1 MITRCTAIAL
11 AATFVLSGPAEARD
25 ATAPVTRTTDA
36 ADVLHG
42 VRVADPYRWLE
53 DTQNAE
59 VKAWTEAQSKRTRA
73 YLDSLAFRAP
83 LRAKLETL
91 TKQASPRYERLDA
104 TDDRLFAVYVDPKF
118 QQPMI
123 VVMGHDADPAKARVV
138 LDPNKLDPTG
148 GTSFDWFVPSPDG
161 ERIAVA
167 LSKGGSEDGSLHVFD
182 VATGRQ
188 VGEVIPRVQYPTA
201 GGSAAWTPD
210 GKGLWYTRYPGP
222 DRPADEQHFHQTVW
236 FHRLGED
243 PKTDVQVFG
252 DGLPKIAAI
261 KLHYSAEAGALVVT
275 VLNGDGGEVAHYV
288 RGEDGRFVQVTRF
301 EDGVT
306 HARFGP
312 DRALYL
318 VSKAAGTPRGEIRR
332 LAPGTLDLKRAT
344 TFVPQGEDVI
354 AVDLYYGADSFVF
367 LGGRMYVR
375 YLAGGPSRVRMFD
388 LSGAPQGDLPL
399 PGIAAVDEIEAVGND
414 LLYSVETYV
423 APLQFYRFADGKSVP
438 TALKATSPV
447 SFDDMEVLR
456 VFATSKDGTRVPL
469 NIIRR
474 KGTKLD
480 GTNAVLL
487 NGYGGY
493 GLSETPFFLGAT
505 RRMWFDAG
513 GIYVIANLRGGGE
526 YGREWHKQGALTHKQ
541 NVFDDFIAAAE
552 YLVSERYTSPDRLA
566 ILGGSNGGLLM
577 GAVVTQRPEL
587 FRAVVAAVG
596 VFDMVRVELDPNGQ
610 FNTTEFGTVKDEAQ
624 FKALYA
630 YSPYHRVR
638 DGVKYPA
645 MFLPAGANDGRVNPM
660 HSRKMS
666 ARLQAATDSGR
677 PIYLYITSGAGHG
690 LGTALSV
697 QLDQSADWLSFLIDQ
712 LGMKWAP

>member
-1 MITRCTAIAL
+1 MITRCTAVAL
-11 AATFVLSGPAEARD
+11 VATITLSGPAAARD

-53 DTQNAE
+53 DAQNAE
-59 VKAWTEAQSKRTRA
+59 VQAWTEAQSKRTRA
-73 YLDSLAFRAP
+73 YLDALPFRAP
-83 LRAKLETL
+83 LRARLETL
-91 TKQASPRYERLDA
+91 VKQASPRYYGLDVA
-104 TDDRLFAVYVDPKF
+104 GGQLFAVYSDPKF

-123 VVMGHDADPAKARVV
+123 VVMGQDADPTKARVV

-148 GTSFDWFVPSPDG
+148 GTSFDWFEPSPDG
-161 ERIAVA
+161 ERIAVS
-167 LSKGGSEDGSLHVFD
+167 LSKGGSEEGSLHVFD
-182 VATGRQ
+182 VATGQQ
-188 VGEVIPRVQYPTA
+188 VGEAIPRVQYPTA
-201 GGSAAWTPD
+201 GGDAAWTPD
-210 GKGLWYTRYPGP
+210 GKGFWYTRYPGP
-222 DRPADEQHFHQTVW
+222 DRPADEQRFHQTVW
-236 FHRLGED
+236 LHRLGED
-243 PKTDVQVFG
+243 QKTDVRVFG
-252 DGLPKIAAI
+252 DGLPKVAEIE
-261 KLHYSAEAGALVVT
+261 LDYSAEAGALLVT
-275 VLNGDGGEVAHYV
+275 VQKGDGGEFAHYV
-288 RGEDGRFVQVTRF
+288 RGEDDRFVQVTRF

-318 VSKAAGTPRGEIRR
+318 VSEAAGTPRGEIRR
-332 LAPGTLDLKRAT
+332 LAPGALDLKRAT
-344 TFVPQGEDVI
+344 TFVPQDKDVI
-354 AVDLYYGADSFVF
+354 ATEFHGEDSFVF

-375 YLAGGPSRVRMFD
+375 YLAGGPSRVRVFD
-388 LSGAPQGDLPL
+388 MSGAPQGDLPL
-399 PGIAAVDEIEAVGND
+399 PGIAAVDEIEPVGND

-423 APLQFYRFADGKSVP
+423 APQQFYRLADGKSVP
-438 TALKATSPV
+438 TALKSTSPV

-469 NIIRR
+469 NIVRR

-480 GTNAVLL
+480 GANPVVLY
-487 NGYGGY
+487 GYGGY
-493 GLSETPFFLGAT
+493 GRSETPYFLGAI

-513 GIYVIANLRGGGE
+513 GIYVIANIRGGGE
-526 YGREWHKQGALTHKQ
+526 YGREWHEQGALTRKQ

-552 YLVSERYTSPDRLA
+552 YLVSERYTNPERLA
-566 ILGGSNGGLLM
+566 IVGGSNGGLLM

-587 FRAVVAAVG
+587 FRAVVAQVG
-596 VFDMVRVELDPNGQ
+596 IYDMVRVELDPNGQ

-624 FKALYA
+624 FKALHA

-645 MFLPAGANDGRVNPM
+645 MFLPTGANDGRVNPL
-660 HSRKMS
+660 HTRKMS

-677 PIYLYITSGAGHG
+677 PIYLYVRSDAGHG
-690 LGTALSV
+690 IGSALSV
-697 QLDQSADWLSFLIDQ
+697 RLDQNADWLSFLIDQ

>member
-1 MITRCTAIAL
+1 MITRCTVVALVAAIA
-11 AATFVLSGPAEARD
+11 LSGPANARD

-36 ADVLHG
+36 TDVLHG

-53 DTQNAE
+53 DGKSAE
-59 VKAWTEAQSKRTRA
+59 VQAWTEAQSKRTRA
-73 YLDSLAFRAP
+73 YFDSLPFRAP

-91 TKQASPRYERLDA
+91 VKQASPRYFGLDA
-104 TDDRLFAVYVDPKF
+104 AGGQLFAVYLDPKF

-123 VVMGHDADPAKARVV
+123 VVMGQDADPTKARVV

-148 GTSFDWFVPSPDG
+148 GTAFDWFVPSPDG
-161 ERIAVA
+161 ERIAVS

-188 VGEVIPRVQYPTA
+188 VGEAIPRVQYPTA
-201 GGSAAWTPD
+201 GGDAAWAPD
-210 GKGLWYTRYPGP
+210 GKGFWYTRYPDP
-222 DRPADEQHFHQTVW
+222 DRPADEQHFHQKVW

-243 PKTDVQVFG
+243 PKTDAQVFG
-252 DGLPKIAAI
+252 DGLPKVAEIR
-261 KLHYSAEAGALVVT
+261 LDYSDEAGALLVT
-275 VLNGDGGEVAHYV
+275 VQKGDGGEFAHYV

-306 HARFGP
+306 YARFGP

-318 VSKAAGTPRGEIRR
+318 VSQAAGTPRGEIRR
-332 LAPGTLDLKRAT
+332 LAPGTLDLERAT
-344 TFVPQGEDVI
+344 RFVPQGEDVI
-354 AVDLYYGADSFVF
+354 AASFRGDDAFVF
-367 LGGRMYVR
+367 LGERIYVR
-375 YLAGGPSRVRMFD
+375 YLAGGPSRVRIFD
-388 LSGAPQGDLPL
+388 LTGAPKGDLPL
-399 PGIAAVDEIEAVGND
+399 PGIAAVDEIEPVGKD

-423 APLQFYRFADGKSVP
+423 APLQFYRLADGKSVP
-438 TALKATSPV
+438 TALKVTSPV

-469 NIIRR
+469 NIVRR

-480 GTNAVLL
+480 ATNPVLL
-487 NGYGGY
+487 YGYGGY
-493 GLSETPFFLGAT
+493 AISQTPRFLGPT

-513 GIYVIANLRGGGE
+513 GIYVVANIRGGGE
-526 YGREWHKQGALTHKQ
+526 YGREWHEQGALTHKQ

-552 YLVSERYTSPDRLA
+552 YLVNERYTSPERFA
-566 ILGGSNGGLLM
+566 IMGGSNGGLLV
-577 GAVVTQRPEL
+577 GAVTTQRPEL
-587 FRAVVAAVG
+587 FRAVVAQVG
-596 VFDMVRVELDPNGQ
+596 VFDMLRVELDPNGQ

-645 MFLPAGANDGRVNPM
+645 MFLPAGANDGRVNPLN
-660 HSRKMS
+660 SRKMS

-677 PIYLYITSGAGHG
+677 PIYLYVTSGAGHG
-690 LGTALSV
+690 LGSSLSV

-712 LGMKWAP
+712 LGMKWVP

>member
-1 MITRCTAIAL
+1 MINRCTAIAL
-11 AATFVLSGPAEARD
+11 VATFALSGPAEARD
-25 ATAPVTRTTDA
+25 PTAPVTRTTDA

-42 VRVADPYRWLE
+42 VRVPDPYRWLE
-53 DTQNAE
+53 DGQNAE
-59 VKAWTEAQSKRTRA
+59 VQAWTEAQSKRTRA
-73 YLDSLAFRAP
+73 YLDSLPFRAP

-91 TKQASPRYERLDA
+91 VKQASPRYVGLDA
-104 TDDRLFAVYVDPKF
+104 KGGQLFSVYSDPKF

-123 VVMGHDADPAKARVV
+123 VVMGQDADPTKARVV

-148 GTSFDWFVPSPDG
+148 GTSFDWFEPSPDG
-161 ERIAVA
+161 ERIAVS
-167 LSKGGSEDGSLHVFD
+167 LSKGGSEDGSLYVFD
-182 VATGRQ
+182 VATGQQ
-188 VGEVIPRVQYPTA
+188 VGEAIPRVQYPTA
-201 GGSAAWTPD
+201 GGDVAWTPD
-210 GKGLWYTRYPGP
+210 GKGFWYTRYPGP
-222 DRPADEQHFHQTVW
+222 DRPADEQHFHQTAW
-236 FHRLGED
+236 LHRLGED
-243 PKTDVQVFG
+243 QKNDVQVFG
-252 DGLPKIAAI
+252 DGLPKVAEIR
-261 KLHYSAEAGALVVT
+261 LDYFDEAGALLVT
-275 VLNGDGGEVAHYV
+275 VQKGDGGEFAHYV

-306 HARFGP
+306 YARFGP

-344 TFVPQGEDVI
+344 TFVAQGEDVI
-354 AVDLYYGADSFVF
+354 ATEFRGEDPFVF

-375 YLAGGPSRVRMFD
+375 YLAGGPSRVRVFD
-388 LSGAPQGDLPL
+388 LTGAPQGDLPL
-399 PGIAAVDEIEAVGND
+399 PGIAAVDEIEPVGND

-423 APLQFYRFADGKSVP
+423 APMQFYRLVDGKSVP
-438 TALKATSPV
+438 TALKMTSPV
-447 SFDDMEVLR
+447 NFDDMEVLR

-493 GLSETPFFLGAT
+493 GISDTPFFLGAT

-513 GIYVIANLRGGGE
+513 GIYVIANIRGGGE
-526 YGREWHKQGALTHKQ
+526 YGREWHQQGALTRKQ
-541 NVFDDFIAAAE
+541 NVFDDFIAAAD
-552 YLVSERYTSPDRLA
+552 YLVSERYTNPERLA

-587 FRAVVAAVG
+587 FRAVVAQVG
-596 VFDMVRVELDPNGQ
+596 IFDMVRVELDPNGQ

-624 FKALYA
+624 FKALFA

-645 MFLPAGANDGRVNPM
+645 MFLPAGANDGRVNPL
-660 HSRKMS
+660 HTRKMS

-677 PIYLYITSGAGHG
+677 PIYLYVTSGDGHG
-690 LGTALSV
+690 IGSSLSV
-697 QLDQSADWLSFLIDQ
+697 RLDQNADWLSFLIDQ

>member
-1 MITRCTAIAL
+1 MINRCTAIAL
-11 AATFVLSGPAEARD
+11 VATFALTGPAEARD
-25 ATAPVTRTTDA
+25 PTAPVTRTTDA

-53 DTQNAE
+53 DGQSAE
-59 VKAWTEAQSKRTRA
+59 VQAWTEAQSKRTRA
-73 YLDSLAFRAP
+73 YLDSLPFRAP

-91 TKQASPRYERLDA
+91 VKQASPRYLGLDA
-104 TDDRLFAVYVDPKF
+104 KGGQLFAVYSDPRF

-123 VVMGHDADPAKARVV
+123 VVMGQDADPTKARVV
-138 LDPNKLDPTG
+138 LDPNKLDQTG
-148 GTSFDWFVPSPDG
+148 GISFDWFKPSPDG
-161 ERIAVA
+161 ERIAVS
-167 LSKGGSEDGSLHVFD
+167 LSKGGSEDGSLYVFD
-182 VATGRQ
+182 VATGQQ
-188 VGEVIPRVQYPTA
+188 VGEAIPRVQYPTA
-201 GGSAAWTPD
+201 GGDVAWTPD
-210 GKGLWYTRYPGP
+210 GKGFWYTRYPGP

-236 FHRLGED
+236 LHRLGED
-243 PKTDVQVFG
+243 QKNDVQVFG
-252 DGLPKIAAI
+252 DGLPKVAEIRLDHAD
-261 KLHYSAEAGALVVT
+261 EAGALLVT
-275 VLNGDGGEVAHYV
+275 VQKGDGGEFAHYV

-306 HARFGP
+306 YARFGP

-332 LAPGTLDLKRAT
+332 LAPGTLELKRAT

-354 AVDLYYGADSFVF
+354 ATEFRGEDPFVF
-367 LGGRMYVR
+367 LGGRVYVR
-375 YLAGGPSRVRMFD
+375 YLAGGPSRVRVFD
-388 LSGAPQGDLPL
+388 MTGAPQGDLPL
-399 PGIAAVDEIEAVGND
+399 PGIAAVDEIEPVGND

-423 APLQFYRFADGKSVP
+423 APMQFYRLADGKSVP
-438 TALKATSPV
+438 TALKVTSPV
-447 SFDDMEVLR
+447 NFDDMEVLR

-469 NIIRR
+469 NVIRR

-493 GLSETPFFLGAT
+493 GISDTPFFLGAT

-513 GIYVIANLRGGGE
+513 GIYVIANIRGGGE
-526 YGREWHKQGALTHKQ
+526 YGREWHEQGSLTRKQ
-541 NVFDDFIAAAE
+541 NVFDDFIAAAD
-552 YLVSERYTSPDRLA
+552 YLVSERYTNPERLA

-587 FRAVVAAVG
+587 FRAVVAQVG
-596 VFDMVRVELDPNGQ
+596 IFDMVRVELDPNGQ

-624 FKALYA
+624 FKALFA

-645 MFLPAGANDGRVNPM
+645 MFLPAGANDGRVNPL
-660 HSRKMS
+660 HTRKMS

-677 PIYLYITSGAGHG
+677 PIYLYVTSGDGHG
-690 LGTALSV
+690 IGSSLSV
-697 QLDQSADWLSFLIDQ
+697 RLDQSADWLSFLIDQ